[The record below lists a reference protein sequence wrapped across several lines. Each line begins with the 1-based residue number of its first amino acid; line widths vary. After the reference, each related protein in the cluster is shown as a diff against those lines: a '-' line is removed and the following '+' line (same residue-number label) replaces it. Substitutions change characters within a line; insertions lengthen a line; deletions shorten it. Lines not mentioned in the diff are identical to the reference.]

1 MKFNEIKFSIF
12 KKNKRWW
19 VAFYYKNKN
28 YKTTTDLL
36 CTKENLEKVKS
47 EFIPTYIQKLDHENK
62 SLTGGKVI
70 KSLVG
75 NIYFSPDRLVE
86 EIILIEK
93 SLLKLASED
102 YSNDEQHSAYIESV
116 EKLKSLRKEGQA
128 YKKGMSEA
136 MKEMEE

>member
-1 MKFNEIKFSIF
+1 M
-12 KKNKRWW
+12 KNKL
-19 VAFYYKNKN
+19 NN
-28 YKTTTDLL
+28 T
-36 CTKENLEKVKS
+36 
-47 EFIPTYIQKLDHENK
+47 P
-62 SLTGGKVI
+62 TGGKVI

-102 YSNDEQHSAYIESV
+102 YSDDEQHSAYIESV
-116 EKLKSLRKEGQA
+116 EKLKSLRIEGQA
-128 YKKGMSEA
+128 YTKGMSEA